1 MKKAFLLGVFLLFSL
16 TVSSQVSF
24 TVQSKIQK
32 DSTLKSKAAQWS
44 QNVDEHDTRFP
55 LKNLIQWQWQLMLSI
70 VPDVL
75 KTKEASML
83 LTVVSLYWS
92 TS

>member
-44 QNVDEHDTRFP
+44 QNVDTRFP

-83 LTVVSLYWS
+83 LTVLSLYWS